1 MKILSYLLI
10 IIFLSCSSTVKK
22 SNQNKETSYSNIK
35 SFCPDDGLCSFEVYR
50 NKRLDLNKDGIGK
63 LSPKIN
69 DGNNIVCK
77 FTYTRNKDE
86 RYQDNHYI
94 EELYF
99 ELPTLNEEYSFENNA
114 LSTTKLVFARL
125 CFCRGQ
131 TGYYHI
137 SNGNIST
144 KLLTDTLL
152 QINVTFKTN
161 EVPQIITSI
170 EETFTINTN

>member
-1 MKILSYLLI
+1 M
-10 IIFLSCSSTVKK
+10 FLSCCSTGKK
-22 SNQNKETSYSNIK
+22 SNHSKEGSYSNIK
-35 SFCPDDGLCSFEVYR
+35 SFCPDDGLCNFEVYK

-63 LSPKIN
+63 LYPKIN

-77 FTYTRNKDE
+77 FTYTRDKDE

-99 ELPTLNEEYSFENNA
+99 ELPTLGKDLYFENND
-114 LSTTKLVFARL
+114 LSKTKLVFARL

-137 SNGNIST
+137 NQGELSIK
-144 KLLTDTLL
+144 KLNNNLY
-152 QINVTFKTN
+152 QINLTFKTN

-170 EETFTINTN
+170 EETFTINIK